1 MRASN
6 SVKRSPR
13 SLSVIR
19 LAILRGIEYA
29 RLTEELSFK
38 RLAGG
43 LTCGQTHR
51 LMRKPTRPPTAKCTL
66 PMYMGFLMSEP
77 KSSTCTR
84 LSQVMGISHDSVNRF
99 LLRESYEPQD
109 LFNEAKKLLDM
120 VGGTLNVDDTTLDK
134 PYSQKMALVGHFWSG
149 KHHRVVK
156 GLSLVTL
163 YYTDVQGRSLPVNY
177 RVYDKADSKT
187 KNDYFQDMLAEVWAW
202 GLRPAFT
209 TGDSWYACEKNLK
222 TVKNH
227 RMGLM
232 FAVEANRTVSVEK
245 GVWVQVQ
252 KLDVPD
258 GGLMVWLRNFGQV
271 KLFRTR
277 LKDQLRHYVVCL
289 PDGQGYSTFARPDF
303 QKLHDQHWG
312 IEQYHRLLKQVCNV
326 ERFQVRGKVP
336 ILNHIFAALCSFV
349 QLQEMRFTHAIVN
362 AYQWKTELFTQVVA
376 AFVTGFIPG
385 KEHLTPQFRAAVN
398 A

>member
-1 MRASN
+1 M
-6 SVKRSPR
+6 
-13 SLSVIR
+13 
-19 LAILRGIEYA
+19 
-29 RLTEELSFK
+29 
-38 RLAGG
+38 
-43 LTCGQTHR
+43 
-51 LMRKPTRPPTAKCTL
+51 
-66 PMYMGFLMSEP
+66 
-77 KSSTCTR
+77 
-84 LSQVMGISHDSVNRF
+84 
-99 LLRESYEPQD
+99 
-109 LFNEAKKLLDM
+109 
-120 VGGTLNVDDTTLDK
+120 DDTTLDK
-134 PYSQKMALVGHFWSG
+134 AYSQKMELVGHFWSG
-149 KHHRVVK
+149 KHHRTVK

-177 RVYDKADSKT
+177 RIYDKADSKT
-187 KNDYFQDMLAEVWAW
+187 KNDYFQDMLAEVLAW

-209 TGDSWYACEKNLK
+209 TGDSWYSCEKNLK

-245 GVWVQVQ
+245 GAWVQVQ
-252 KLDVPD
+252 RLDVPAE
-258 GGLMVWLRNFGQV
+258 GLVVWLRNVGPV

-277 LKDQLRHYVVCL
+277 LKDQLRHYVACL
-289 PDGQGYSTFARPDF
+289 PDAQGYSTFGRLDF

-362 AYQWKTELFTQVVA
+362 AYQWKTQLFTQVVA

-385 KEHLTPQFRAAVN
+385 KDHLTPQYRAAVN